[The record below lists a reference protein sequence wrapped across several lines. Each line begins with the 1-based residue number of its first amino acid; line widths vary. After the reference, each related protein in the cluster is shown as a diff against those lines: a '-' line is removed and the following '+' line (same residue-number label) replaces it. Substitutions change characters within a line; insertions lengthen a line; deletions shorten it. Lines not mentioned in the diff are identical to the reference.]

1 MKRLLKHQVV
11 LMRIDLP
18 IGVWMVLA
26 LAVILVV
33 VVLIAR
39 LADASNAPPRQR
51 ALNGQHIWA
60 GVVWLLIIMA
70 ILAFYATR

>member
-1 MKRLLKHQVV
+1 MKHQVV

-39 LADASNAPPRQR
+39 LADASNAPPPRQR

>member
-39 LADASNAPPRQR
+39 LADASNAPR
-51 ALNGQHIWA
+51 ASA
-60 GVVWLLIIMA
+60 
-70 ILAFYATR
+70 R